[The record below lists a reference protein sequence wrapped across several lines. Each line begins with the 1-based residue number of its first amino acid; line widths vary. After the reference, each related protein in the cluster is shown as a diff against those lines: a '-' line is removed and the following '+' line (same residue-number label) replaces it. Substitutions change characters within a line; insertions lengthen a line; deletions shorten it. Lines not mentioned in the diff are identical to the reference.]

1 MAGGEPACRELSL
14 MDKDISSLLQ
24 ISLSSHLHTLNLH
37 CNHIA
42 KIEGLGHIQNLHH
55 LDLSSNRITCIEG
68 LNTLIHLRTLNL
80 SCNLLRKVEGLQKL
94 VNLTKLNLSYN
105 RINDLSGFMH
115 LHGTNHRISNIDLY
129 SNCISG
135 LEHLLQ
141 CMAGLCCLSYLT
153 LEKNGKKNPVCES
166 PGYREIVLKNL
177 PQLMVLD
184 EKNLL
189 GQPEN
194 VLEENSD
201 LSSLES
207 FLKHLETLDPGKT
220 VLDEGKR
227 SAVLPLVTPCIDKVL
242 SQYRQRVIVST
253 QSSSG
258 VDKMSSSEPESVKR
272 EDANSFY
279 RELRIKKL
287 EDQIAQLL
295 HKSSTS
301 SRTCTPPNVLKAKRD
316 LDVVSESDFESGK
329 ENHRSAT
336 KRTKVPN
343 YRKNI
348 QSSRH
353 RAKQP
358 VKGKVSDSGRE
369 QSITRKPKQPSSE
382 KGEELYSSPSSGKA
396 DEGMRVSARKLNT
409 AQKSPHR
416 RTEAV
421 TSSTA
426 EESTYRV
433 LVQELDQEREKRWK
447 VEQIVKKLTENIK
460 ELQSKTKEEKDIN
473 SLAVYTTDRLKEL
486 VLKERNAKIQLE
498 GLVHHLKDE
507 TERLGNELTQVRS
520 KEEEQQKALK
530 SLEEA
535 LSKMDTQRV
544 QQQATEMK
552 RIQDAELKTAAAQR
566 EVDLLRISIRQHKE
580 KVQQLQELFASREQ
594 AHRKELEARVALY
607 GPEFQEA
614 LAKEI
619 AKDEQRHT
627 QHIKEFQEK
636 INTLKQ
642 QYSDLEDEFRV
653 ALTIEAKR
661 FKEQKEKRSTT
672 LIQEL
677 TAMVKEQKAKIAEV
691 TKSKQEMTS
700 DLKSRIRALERVA
713 EEDKHK
719 TVQIELFKQEKSKLI
734 SQLTAQESVIDGL
747 KAERKIWGQELAQ
760 QGVSLAQDRGKLEAK
775 IEVLITENETLK
787 KQIEHNND
795 ALKIKTKVVD
805 DQTETIRKLKE
816 GLQERDE
823 QIRKHRDENL
833 EIRKV
838 FQEQIDE
845 RAARV
850 EELEM
855 KLERHN
861 ERKEELKILLEEK
874 TAELEDIK
882 KAYSTMNKKW
892 QDKAGLL
899 TQLEMQV
906 RQMKENFDAKEKK
919 LIEERDRSLQTQKI
933 AVEKL
938 HSVDDAFRRQLESVL
953 AAHQAELL
961 QLANDKQKEIEA
973 ANKKVYQVEEE
984 MRQLLQETANSKK
997 AMEEKIR
1004 RLTNALSDIQQD
1016 L

>member
-544 QQQATEMK
+544 QQQATEVK
-552 RIQDAELKTAAAQR
+552 DGFENVTAELAEYK
-566 EVDLLRISIRQHKE
+566 DSL
-580 KVQQLQELFASREQ
+580 
-594 AHRKELEARVALY
+594 ALS
-607 GPEFQEA
+607 Q
-614 LAKEI
+614 
-619 AKDEQRHT
+619 
-627 QHIKEFQEK
+627 
-636 INTLKQ
+636 
-642 QYSDLEDEFRV
+642 
-653 ALTIEAKR
+653 
-661 FKEQKEKRSTT
+661 QKEKRSTT

>member
-220 VLDEGKR
+220 VLDEG
-227 SAVLPLVTPCIDKVL
+227 
-242 SQYRQRVIVST
+242 
-253 QSSSG
+253 
-258 VDKMSSSEPESVKR
+258 
-272 EDANSFY
+272 
-279 RELRIKKL
+279 
-287 EDQIAQLL
+287 
-295 HKSSTS
+295 KSSTS

-661 FKEQKEKRSTT
+661 FKEVKDGFENVTAELAEYKDSLALSQQKEKRSTT